1 LETYMS
7 VDREELIAWIRLSRL
22 ELPPRKAFALLERLG
37 DPRAVFQAKTRQ
49 LAEARD
55 LGESAMAK
63 VMQSDAGAAESDLEK
78 MAKIGARLVTLRDA
92 EYPANLK
99 QIYDPPVALYV
110 KGELKESDRF
120 AVAIVGSREASEYG
134 RVMTARIAGE
144 LCCRGLAIV
153 SGGAR
158 GIDTFAHRGALDAG
172 GRTIAV
178 LGCGVDVSYPRE
190 NNKLFEAIAAQGAVI
205 SEYPMGAKPEGW
217 RFPGRNRVISGLS
230 KGVLVCEGKADS
242 GALITANFAAEQGRD
257 VFALPGGVDTE
268 KSRGPHKLIKEGA
281 KLVEEAAD
289 ILEEFGIAAEP
300 NARLELESPLDNLD
314 PQERAMVEL
323 LDLRPKHVDVIIREI
338 SLPPSQ
344 VISLLTLLEMRG
356 FIRRVPGNAYVR
368 AI

>member
-1 LETYMS
+1 MS
-7 VDREELIAWIRLSRL
+7 PDREELIAWIRLSRL
-22 ELPPRKAFALLERLG
+22 EIAPRKAAALLERFG
-37 DPRAVFQAKTRQ
+37 NPRAVFQAKTRQ
-49 LAEARD
+49 LAEVRG
-55 LGESAMAK
+55 LGEPVIAK
-63 VMQSDAGAAESDLEK
+63 IAESDASAAETDLEK
-78 MAKIGARLVTLRDA
+78 MAKVGARLVTLGDS

-99 QIYDPPVALYV
+99 QIYDPPIVLYV

-134 RVMTARIAGE
+134 RVMTVRIASE
-144 LCCRGLAIV
+144 LCARGLVIV

-178 LGCGVDVSYPRE
+178 LGCGVDVVYPGE
-190 NNKLFEAIAAQGAVI
+190 NKKLFEAIAAHGAVI

-217 RFPGRNRVISGLS
+217 RFPGRNRIISGLS
-230 KGVLVCEGKADS
+230 KGVLVCEGRADS

-268 KSRGPHKLIKEGA
+268 KSKGPHKLIKEGA
-281 KLVEEAAD
+281 KLVEEASD
-289 ILEEFGIAAEP
+289 ILEEFGISSEP
-300 NARLELESPLDNLD
+300 NAKLELESPLDNLD
-314 PQERAMVEL
+314 PQERALVEL

-356 FIRRVPGNAYVR
+356 LIRRVPGNAYVR